1 MAGTTRRTLLAGLG
15 AAPLTPVSTFAAWP
29 RVGHANAAQS
39 TWPHR
44 RVQVIVPYPPGGAT
58 DTTARILFAK
68 LSENLGH
75 VFYIENRSGA
85 SGTIGESI
93 VARSAHDGYTVLHDS
108 TAFSV
113 NGSLYQKLHL
123 DYGRDFVPV
132 FLVSQAP
139 AILVVTPSAPVKT
152 VAELISLAK
161 SSPHGINMASGG
173 FGSLSHLCLE
183 IFRHKAGVTVHHVPY
198 RGGAQAINDLMSGH
212 VKYCFG
218 SAVTATGLIKA
229 GKLRG
234 LAHTW
239 KGPLAEL
246 PGIPPISDTFPGFE
260 ALDWNGVFVRHGTPE
275 TVVHKLNA
283 GLNTALAAPQVSARY
298 AQLNIQSHQNS
309 ADDFNAFVRN
319 QMTYWGGVVKDL
331 NIKAG

>member
-1 MAGTTRRTLLAGLG
+1 MARTTRRTLLAGLG
-15 AAPLTPVSTFAAWP
+15 AAQLAPASAFAAWP
-29 RVGHANAAQS
+29 HFVRASAAYS
-39 TWPHR
+39 AWPHR
-44 RVQVIVPYPPGGAT
+44 RVRVVVPYPPGGPT

-68 LSENLGH
+68 LSEDLSR
-75 VFYIENRSGA
+75 VFYIENRAGA

-93 VARSAHDGYTVLHDS
+93 VAGSAHDGYTLLHDS

-113 NGSLYQKLHL
+113 NGSLYAKLHL
-123 DYGRDFVPV
+123 DYARDFVPV

-139 AILVVTPSAPVKT
+139 AILVVTPSASVKT
-152 VAELISLAK
+152 VGELISLAK

-173 FGSLSHLCLE
+173 FGTLSHLCLE
-183 IFRHKAGVTVHHVPY
+183 IFRHKAGITVHHVPY

-212 VKYCFG
+212 VKYYFG

-239 KGPLAEL
+239 KGRLAGL
-246 PGIPPISDTFPGFE
+246 PDILPISDTFPDFE

-283 GLNTALAAPQVSARY
+283 DLNTALAAPQVSARY
-298 AQLNIQSHQNS
+298 TQLNIQSHQNS
-309 ADDFNAFVRN
+309 ADDFHAFVRN
-319 QMTYWGGVVKDL
+319 QMTYWGSVVKEL
-331 NIKAG
+331 NIRVG

>member
-15 AAPLTPVSTFAAWP
+15 VAPLSPVSAFAAWSH
-29 RVGHANAAQS
+29 VGHANAAQS

-44 RVQVIVPYPPGGAT
+44 RVRVIVPYPPGGAT

-68 LSENLGH
+68 LSENLSR

-85 SGTIGESI
+85 SGTIGESM
-93 VARSAHDGYTVLHDS
+93 VARSAHDGYTLLHDS

-113 NGSLYQKLHL
+113 NGLLYQKLHL

-139 AILVVTPSAPVKT
+139 SILMVTPSSPVKT
-152 VAELISLAK
+152 VGELISLAK
-161 SSPHGINMASGG
+161 SSPHGINMASAG

-218 SAVTATGLIKA
+218 SAVTGTGLIKA

-260 ALDWNGVFVRHGTPE
+260 ALDWNGVFVRHSTPE

-319 QMTYWGGVVKDL
+319 QMRYWGGVVKDL

>member
-1 MAGTTRRTLLAGLG
+1 MARTTRRTLLAGLG
-15 AAPLTPVSTFAAWP
+15 AAQLTPASAFAAWP
-29 RVGHANAAQS
+29 HFVRASAAHS
-39 TWPHR
+39 AWPHR
-44 RVQVIVPYPPGGAT
+44 RVRVIVPYLPGGPT

-68 LSENLGH
+68 LSEDLSR

-85 SGTIGESI
+85 SGTVGESI
-93 VARSAHDGYTVLHDS
+93 VARSAHDGYTLLHDS

-113 NGSLYQKLHL
+113 NGSLYAKLHL
-123 DYGRDFVPV
+123 DYARDFVPV

-139 AILVVTPSAPVKT
+139 AILVVTPSTPVKT

-161 SSPHGINMASGG
+161 SSPRGINMASAG
-173 FGSLSHLCLE
+173 FGALSHLCLE
-183 IFRHKAGVTVHHVPY
+183 IFRHKAGITVHHVPY
-198 RGGAQAINDLMSGH
+198 RGGAQALNDLMSGH
-212 VKYCFG
+212 VKYFFG

-239 KGPLAEL
+239 RGQLAGL
-246 PGIPPISDTFPGFE
+246 PDIPPISDTFPGFE

-283 GLNTALAAPQVSARY
+283 GLNAALAAPQVSARY

-309 ADDFNAFVRN
+309 SDDFHAFLKS
-319 QMTYWGGVVKDL
+319 QMTYWGGVVKEL
-331 NIKAG
+331 NIRVG